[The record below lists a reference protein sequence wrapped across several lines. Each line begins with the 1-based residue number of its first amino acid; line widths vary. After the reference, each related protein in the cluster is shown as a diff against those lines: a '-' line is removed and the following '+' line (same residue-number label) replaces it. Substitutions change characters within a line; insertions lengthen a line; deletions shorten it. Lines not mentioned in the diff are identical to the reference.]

1 MQLSLQYPAWY
12 FLLCILLGAAAAF
25 ALYFRDKQFKELGET
40 FRKWIGVMAVIRFLS
55 VSFLFFM
62 LLSPLIRTLINRVE
76 KPIIVLLQD
85 DSQSVKM
92 KGADSANYANSMTAL
107 AKSLADQYEV
117 KEYSFSSSLKEGLD
131 FSFAGNTSNL
141 SSALDQ
147 VSDIYINQN
156 LGAVIVA
163 TDGIYNEGSNPVYTS
178 DQIHAPVYT
187 IGLGDTTVKKDLIL
201 SNVYYNRSVFLG
213 DYFPVKAEWTAD
225 FCANENATI
234 TISEISSGKEQQRD
248 TKEFHMDAN
257 QDRGST
263 EFMLMATEAGMKHYR
278 ITLSK
283 IDGEVSVMNNVKDVF
298 IDVVEKREK
307 ILILANAPHPDV
319 AALKQSIE
327 ETRNYRVDVNIGTG
341 NVPAL
346 KEYTLVILYQLPSA
360 NDPSIVQTIHAQKKS
375 VMFILGA
382 QSGIGL
388 FNNSQTL
395 VSINGNN
402 GTTTD
407 ALPVVNAD
415 FTLFTLPEIVR
426 QNLTA
431 FPPLASPFGDYKVSP
446 SSVVLFNQ
454 KIGNVSTEYPL
465 ILFQQNL
472 DGRSCVI
479 AGEGL
484 WRWRMWDY
492 EQHKN
497 QDAFNALISSIIQFL
512 AVKPEERQ
520 FRVRPEKEMQSGG
533 NRIFSGNESVIFH
546 AELLNESNQLINDP
560 DVSLNIKDEGGKE
573 FPFLFSKTGNAYS
586 VNAGFFPEGNYNWQ
600 ARTKYNNK
608 DLTAAGS
615 FSVTPIQ
622 LELVN
627 TRADHRLLYQL
638 SEKTGG
644 KLFYPSQLK
653 ELAADIEKKSEI
665 KPVLY
670 STTRTE
676 PLINLRWLIIPI
688 LLLFSLEWGIRKF
701 NGGY

>member
-1 MQLSLQYPAWY
+1 
-12 FLLCILLGAAAAF
+12 
-25 ALYFRDKQFKELGET
+25 
-40 FRKWIGVMAVIRFLS
+40 
-55 VSFLFFM
+55 
-62 LLSPLIRTLINRVE
+62 
-76 KPIIVLLQD
+76 
-85 DSQSVKM
+85 
-92 KGADSANYANSMTAL
+92 
-107 AKSLADQYEV
+107 
-117 KEYSFSSSLKEGLD
+117 
-131 FSFAGNTSNL
+131 
-141 SSALDQ
+141 
-147 VSDIYINQN
+147 
-156 LGAVIVA
+156 
-163 TDGIYNEGSNPVYTS
+163 
-178 DQIHAPVYT
+178 
-187 IGLGDTTVKKDLIL
+187 
-201 SNVYYNRSVFLG
+201 
-213 DYFPVKAEWTAD
+213 
-225 FCANENATI
+225 
-234 TISEISSGKEQQRD
+234 
-248 TKEFHMDAN
+248 
-257 QDRGST
+257 
-263 EFMLMATEAGMKHYR
+263 
-278 ITLSK
+278 
-283 IDGEVSVMNNVKDVF
+283 
-298 IDVVEKREK
+298 
-307 ILILANAPHPDV
+307 
-319 AALKQSIE
+319 
-327 ETRNYRVDVNIGTG
+327 
-341 NVPAL
+341 
-346 KEYTLVILYQLPSA
+346 
-360 NDPSIVQTIHAQKKS
+360 
-375 VMFILGA
+375 

-395 VSINGNN
+395 LSINGNN

-431 FPPLASPFGDYKVSP
+431 FPPLASPFGDYNVSP

-497 QDAFNALISSIIQFL
+497 QDAFNALISSIVQFL

-520 FRVRPEKEMQSGG
+520 FRVRLEKEMQSGG

-560 DVSLNIKDEGGKE
+560 DVSLNIKDESGKE
-573 FPFLFSKTGNAYS
+573 FPFLFSKAGNAYS

-615 FSVTPIQ
+615 FSVTPMQ

-653 ELAADIEKKSEI
+653 EFAADIEKKSEI